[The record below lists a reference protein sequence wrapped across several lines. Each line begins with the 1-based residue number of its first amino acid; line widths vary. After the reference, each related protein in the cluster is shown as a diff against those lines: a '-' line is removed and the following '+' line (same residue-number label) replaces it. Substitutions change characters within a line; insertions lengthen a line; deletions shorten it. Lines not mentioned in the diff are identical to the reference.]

1 MKSPSWSRSRP
12 LALRRDCL
20 RWFKRYNLGDFVKTR
35 YQPVPD
41 SETVKVTK
49 EINLFPPR
57 NFLKRTAMP

>member
-1 MKSPSWSRSRP
+1 M
-12 LALRRDCL
+12 ALRRDCL

-57 NFLKRTAMP
+57 NVLKRTAMP